1 MTEVKYVV
9 ANQKALEEAIASEKS
24 PELRAVMHLI
34 GASPESY
41 RGDLIR
47 QLNAVRPGLQDK
59 HPFACE
65 GRVDAALRTLVR
77 EGAVQ
82 KKVIR
87 GYTAEDFA
95 VKFGLTRTQFNNYYS
110 GWLVRAGI
118 FPAATNRK
126 KMSYPSE
133 VADVF
138 NAAKPFYQSGTPYSK
153 ALSVGVGAV
162 LGDEKKRQF
171 EQWHRRQEEQVLSEK
186 KQKVRSRIASQ
197 LASSGK
203 MPLETSFK
211 IRYDVLREALANGR
225 ADAAKNK
232 ESLEEIL
239 WKHWVEAGHYQ
250 AVVSYPMNLYLALK
264 YEDMFIFSVE
274 GKDGK
279 GRRIFRK
286 AALPLVKA
294 AMDASP
300 LTETFEGYEKSV
312 HAMISESVKYMSEII
327 RAPIQGALDS
337 VVEHERIRSGNDDY
351 KTRKSA
357 NAALGNLEI
366 LKARYV
372 TGGRVRTLEEVK
384 QEYGRTIER
393 TRQRKAK
400 ALNLLRR
407 LPEVKALLD
416 RNLPEEWKAFLNY
429 ARSL

>member
-153 ALSVGVGAV
+153 ALAVGVGAV

-203 MPLETSFK
+203 MPLATSFK

-225 ADAAKNK
+225 ADAAKIK

-239 WKHWVEAGHYQ
+239 WKHWVEA
-250 AVVSYPMNLYLALK
+250 
-264 YEDMFIFSVE
+264 
-274 GKDGK
+274 GK